1 MLDLRFFTTKLSKI
15 DGFLDAG
22 DTLSEIARTKKPRT
36 PEEKPDSADAEPAD
50 AEPQPETSG

>member
-22 DTLSEIARTKKPRT
+22 DTLSEIARTKRPRT
-36 PEEKPDSADAEPAD
+36 PEEPDSADAEPAET
-50 AEPQPETSG
+50 EPQPETSG